1 MIVEYQQIA
10 PVIDRRRTMLPN
22 DPTTRFAACATV
34 IGIHHTERRSCP
46 GSPSRS
52 SRQILRR
59 KIPGQDHHVVR
70 TAQFR
75 PKVEFFASFSLPGSN
90 LQTTSAL
97 DRSTNVELP
106 FSNSASGK
114 VRTGSALPSQYRKR
128 PVAAIEKGVLQLH
141 RPLIERFRP
150 DAGIVKAVLSV
161 AQPMKH
167 KRLRAQVRKRMA
179 SARRAPGNDGP
190 GRAGRSA
197 GKYREGGG
205 VDCIRSVSLFEHT
218 GQTTGRK
225 SDL

>member
-1 MIVEYQQIA
+1 MLFRQMIVEYQQIA

-22 DPTTRFAACATV
+22 APTTRFAACATV

-70 TAQFR
+70 TRTIQAKSRIFR
-75 PKVEFFASFSLPGSN
+75 LVFPPRRN

-97 DRSTNVELP
+97 VDHKRRIAFFKLCIRQSPNRFGFAFT
-106 FSNSASGK
+106 
-114 VRTGSALPSQYRKR
+114 YRKR

-141 RPLIERFRP
+141 RPLMKDSDP
-150 DAGIVKAVLSV
+150 TQGIVKAVLSV

-167 KRLRAQVRKRMA
+167 KRLAHKSVNEWRVHAVPPEMTGPGEPVGQ
-179 SARRAPGNDGP
+179 PGNT
-190 GRAGRSA
+190 AKA
-197 GKYREGGG
+197 AA
-205 VDCIRSVSLFEHT
+205 
-218 GQTTGRK
+218 
-225 SDL
+225 

>member
-70 TAQFR
+70 TRTIQAKSRIFR
-75 PKVEFFASFSLPGSN
+75 LVFPPRRN

-97 DRSTNVELP
+97 VDHKRRIA
-106 FSNSASGK
+106 FSNSCIRAKSEQVRLCLHISQTSGS
-114 VRTGSALPSQYRKR
+114 RNRERRSATAP
-128 PVAAIEKGVLQLH
+128 PAG
-141 RPLIERFRP
+141 ERFRP
-150 DAGIVKAVLSV
+150 DAG
-161 AQPMKH
+161 H
-167 KRLRAQVRKRMA
+167 RKG
-179 SARRAPGNDGP
+179 SALRRAV
-190 GRAGRSA
+190 
-197 GKYREGGG
+197 YE
-205 VDCIRSVSLFEHT
+205 T
-218 GQTTGRK
+218 
-225 SDL
+225 

>member
-1 MIVEYQQIA
+1 MLFRQMIVEYQQIA

-70 TAQFR
+70 TRTIQAKSRIFR
-75 PKVEFFASFSLPGSN
+75 LVFPPRRN

-97 DRSTNVELP
+97 VDHKRRIAFFKLCIRQSPNRFGFAFT
-106 FSNSASGK
+106 
-114 VRTGSALPSQYRKR
+114 YRKR

-141 RPLIERFRP
+141 RPP
-150 DAGIVKAVLSV
+150 VKDSDPTQGIVKAVLSV
-161 AQPMKH
+161 AQSMKH
-167 KRLRAQVRKRMA
+167 KRFAHKSVNEWRVHAVPRK
-179 SARRAPGNDGP
+179 
-190 GRAGRSA
+190 
-197 GKYREGGG
+197 
-205 VDCIRSVSLFEHT
+205 
-218 GQTTGRK
+218 
-225 SDL
+225 

>member
-46 GSPSRS
+46 GSPSR
-52 SRQILRR
+52 RQILRR

-70 TAQFR
+70 TRTIQAKSRIFR
-75 PKVEFFASFSLPGSN
+75 LVFPPRRN

-97 DRSTNVELP
+97 VDHKRRIAFFKLCIRQSPNRFGFAFT
-106 FSNSASGK
+106 
-114 VRTGSALPSQYRKR
+114 YRKR

-141 RPLIERFRP
+141 RPP
-150 DAGIVKAVLSV
+150 VKDSDPTQGIVKAVLSV
-161 AQPMKH
+161 AQSMKH
-167 KRLRAQVRKRMA
+167 KRFAHKSVNA

-205 VDCIRSVSLFEHT
+205 VDCVRSVSLFEHT

>member
-52 SRQILRR
+52 RR

-70 TAQFR
+70 TRTIQAKSRIFR
-75 PKVEFFASFSLPGSN
+75 LVFPPRRN

-97 DRSTNVELP
+97 VDHKRRIAFFKLCIRQSPNRFGFAFT
-106 FSNSASGK
+106 
-114 VRTGSALPSQYRKR
+114 YRKR

-141 RPLIERFRP
+141 RPP
-150 DAGIVKAVLSV
+150 VKDSDPTQGIVKAVLSV
-161 AQPMKH
+161 AQSMKH
-167 KRLRAQVRKRMA
+167 KRFAHKSVNEWRVHAVPPEMTGPGEPVGQ
-179 SARRAPGNDGP
+179 PGNT
-190 GRAGRSA
+190 AKA
-197 GKYREGGG
+197 AA
-205 VDCIRSVSLFEHT
+205 
-218 GQTTGRK
+218 
-225 SDL
+225 

>member
-70 TAQFR
+70 TRTIQAKSRIFR
-75 PKVEFFASFSLPGSN
+75 LVFPPRRN

-97 DRSTNVELP
+97 VDHKRRIAFFKLCIRQSPNRFGFAFT
-106 FSNSASGK
+106 
-114 VRTGSALPSQYRKR
+114 YRKR

-141 RPLIERFRP
+141 RPP
-150 DAGIVKAVLSV
+150 VKDSDPTQGIVKAVL
-161 AQPMKH
+161 
-167 KRLRAQVRKRMA
+167 
-179 SARRAPGNDGP
+179 RRAV
-190 GRAGRSA
+190 
-197 GKYREGGG
+197 YE
-205 VDCIRSVSLFEHT
+205 T
-218 GQTTGRK
+218 
-225 SDL
+225 

>member
-70 TAQFR
+70 TRTIQAKSRIFR
-75 PKVEFFASFSLPGSN
+75 LVFPPRRN

-97 DRSTNVELP
+97 VDHKRRIAFFKLCIRQSPNRFGFAFT
-106 FSNSASGK
+106 
-114 VRTGSALPSQYRKR
+114 YRKR

-141 RPLIERFRP
+141 RPP
-150 DAGIVKAVLSV
+150 GKDSDPTQGIVKAVLSV
-161 AQPMKH
+161 AQSMKH
-167 KRLRAQVRKRMA
+167 KRFAHKSVNEWRVHAVPPEMTGPGEPVGQ
-179 SARRAPGNDGP
+179 PGNT
-190 GRAGRSA
+190 AKA
-197 GKYREGGG
+197 AA
-205 VDCIRSVSLFEHT
+205 
-218 GQTTGRK
+218 
-225 SDL
+225 